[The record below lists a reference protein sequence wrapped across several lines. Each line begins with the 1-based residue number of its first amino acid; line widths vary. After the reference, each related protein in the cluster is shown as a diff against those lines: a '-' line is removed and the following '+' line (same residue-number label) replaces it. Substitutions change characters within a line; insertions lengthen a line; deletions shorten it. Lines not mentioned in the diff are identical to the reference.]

1 MSWMIDPCFAL
12 DWTACAISP
21 LRSPHRRWL
30 TWVSLLTLSRGTP
43 PMSAGVKVAMIVSQ
57 PIAFGVAR
65 QFASLAEAAPL
76 EVQLF
81 RDRDSA
87 MSWLIAGSNRRPS
100 LPIQHIYFLVT
111 VSGLLARR

>member
-1 MSWMIDPCFAL
+1 MIDPCFAL

-43 PMSAGVKVAMIVSQ
+43 PMSAGVKVAMI
-57 PIAFGVAR
+57 AR